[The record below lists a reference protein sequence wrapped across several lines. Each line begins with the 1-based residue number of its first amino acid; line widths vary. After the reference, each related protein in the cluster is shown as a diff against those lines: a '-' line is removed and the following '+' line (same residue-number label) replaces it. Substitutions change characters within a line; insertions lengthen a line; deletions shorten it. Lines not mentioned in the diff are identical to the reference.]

1 MCAYCEPDR
10 AGNLAWLRDEPDNS
24 AWLEEYADGTWG
36 LVISTTMRCN
46 GFDCTTEV
54 YVEVR
59 NCPMC
64 GRVLAKSPDAK
75 P

>member
-10 AGNLAWLRDEPDNS
+10 AGNLALLRDELDRS

-46 GFDCTTEV
+46 GTDCTNEV

-64 GRVLAKSPDAK
+64 GRILGKEG
-75 P
+75 